1 MQRSKH
7 KPNPSAGALRAS
19 RSGGPTERGRG
30 GNRTVL
36 SGSARP
42 RRAAAL
48 AVASAGEAASGRRPV
63 SSAGNPVLA
72 AAASS
77 KTGTVRRVSDECGEI
92 AYTLFRKP
100 VKNLNLRMH
109 PNGEAV
115 VSVPQAATLAEAD
128 GFVLRHADWIR
139 RAQAEL
145 ERDGAFHALEPALFD
160 GLRFPYL
167 GKEVCLALQSGAA
180 GWAFVPP
187 AGAEAG
193 KLLLT
198 LPDPADGSA
207 ARALFFAW
215 RKAQCEALFFPIL
228 EKFCRE
234 TGRRERPT
242 LQIRTTKGRW
252 GSCTK
257 ATARIRL
264 NACLLHVPVE
274 CVEYVAAHEAAH
286 LIEANHSPAFYRVLS
301 ALLPDWQARRAQL
314 RETKVL

>member
-1 MQRSKH
+1 MQSRGT
-7 KPNPSAGALRAS
+7 KPDFSTETLRAG

-36 SGSARP
+36 SGRAEP
-42 RRAAAL
+42 RRVAAL
-48 AVASAGEAASGRRPV
+48 AAASAGDAASGRKQGSFAREP
-63 SSAGNPVLA
+63 A

-77 KTGTVRRVSDECGEI
+77 KTGTVRRVSDEFGEI

-100 VKNLNLRMH
+100 VKNLNLRMQ

-145 ERDGAFHALEPALFD
+145 RKDGAFHALEPALSD

-167 GKEVCLALQSGAA
+167 GTEVCLTLQSGAA

-187 AGAEAG
+187 EGAEAG
-193 KLLLT
+193 RLLLT

-314 RETKVL
+314 KEMKVL